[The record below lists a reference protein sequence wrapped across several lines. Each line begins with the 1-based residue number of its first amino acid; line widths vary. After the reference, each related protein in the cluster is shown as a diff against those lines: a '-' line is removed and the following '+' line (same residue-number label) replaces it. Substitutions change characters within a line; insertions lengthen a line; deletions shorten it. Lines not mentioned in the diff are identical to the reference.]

1 MNRIVVPSKVS
12 GEIFAPSSKSVTQR
26 AIAAGLLAD
35 GETIIYNPSYC
46 DDAVA
51 AMSIATGLGAKVEP
65 SKGEMR
71 ITGSYGLREKK
82 LHCGESGLAIRM
94 FSPIASLFPEE
105 IIFTG
110 SGSLKTRPM
119 GMIEEALKQFGTQCE
134 TDNGFLPI
142 KLHGPLKGGKCVI
155 DGSLSS
161 QILTG
166 LMMALPVATGD
177 SEVEVIN
184 LKSKPYI
191 DMTLKLIDD
200 FGVEI
205 RRSGYNYFWIKGNQR
220 FKAREYFV
228 ESDWSGGAFL
238 LVAGAINGPLRVK
251 GLSST
256 SQQSDKAILTALDK
270 AGAKIAITK
279 DYIEVSRGE
288 MISFEFDATDAP
300 DLFPPLAALATYCNG
315 TSAIKGVSRLINKE
329 SNRSKAL
336 VEEFTK
342 LGVRVEVVDDYMLIT
357 GGPVSGGEAASRN
370 DHRIAMAL
378 AVIALRA
385 KGEVQIKDSHAISKS
400 YPAFFEDLRKIGVK
414 VIDK

>member
-1 MNRIVVPSKVS
+1 MKRIVVPSKVN
-12 GEIFAPSSKSVTQR
+12 GEILAPSSKSVTQR

-35 GETIIYNPSYC
+35 GESIIYNPSYC

-51 AMSIATGLGAKVEP
+51 AMSIATGLGARVEP
-65 SKGEMR
+65 SKGKL
-71 ITGSYGLREKK
+71 IIFGSTGLKEKK
-82 LHCGESGLAIRM
+82 IHCGESGLAIRM

-105 IIFTG
+105 IIVNG
-110 SGSLKTRPM
+110 SGSLKTRPL
-119 GMIEEALKQFGTQCE
+119 GMIEEALKQFGVSCE
-134 TDNGFLPI
+134 TNNGFLPI
-142 KLHGPLKGGKCVI
+142 KLLGPLKGGKCTI

-166 LMMALPVATGD
+166 LMMALPVADGD

-251 GLSST
+251 GLSTS

-270 AGAKIAITK
+270 AGAKVMVTK
-279 DYIEVSRGE
+279 EYIEVDKSE

-300 DLFPPLAALATYCNG
+300 DLFPPLAVLATYCNG

-329 SNRSKAL
+329 SNRSAAI
-336 VEEFTK
+336 VEEFSK
-342 LGVRVEVVDDYMLIT
+342 LGVIVEIVDDYMLIT

-378 AVIALRA
+378 AVLALKA
-385 KGEVQIKDSHAISKS
+385 SGEIHIKDSHAISKS
-400 YPAFFEDLRKIGVK
+400 YPAFFDDLRRIGVK

>member
-1 MNRIVVPSKVS
+1 MRRIVVPSKVN
-12 GEIFAPSSKSVTQR
+12 GEIPAPPSKSITQR
-26 AIAAGLLAD
+26 TIAAGLLSD

-65 SKGEMR
+65 SRDK
-71 ITGSYGLREKK
+71 IKISGSTGLRENKI
-82 LHCGESGLAIRM
+82 HCGESGLAARM

-105 IIFTG
+105 IIVNG
-110 SGSLKTRPM
+110 SGSLKNRPL
-119 GMIEEALKQFGTQCE
+119 GMIEEALNQFGVSCE
-134 TDNGFLPI
+134 TNNGFLPI
-142 KLHGPLKGGKCVI
+142 KLHGPLKGGKCTI

-166 LMMALPVATGD
+166 LMMALPIAEGD
-177 SEVEVIN
+177 SEVEVTN

-220 FKAREYFV
+220 FKAREYSV

-251 GLSST
+251 GLSMS

-270 AGAKIAITK
+270 AGAKMVITG
-279 DYIEVSRGE
+279 DYIEVYKSE

-300 DLFPPLAALATYCNG
+300 DLFPPLAVLAAYCNG
-315 TSAIKGVSRLINKE
+315 TSAIKGVNRLINKE
-329 SNRSKAL
+329 SNRSTAI
-336 VEEFTK
+336 VEEFSN
-342 LGVRVEVVDDYMLIT
+342 LGVKVEIVDDYMLIT
-357 GGPVSGGEAASRN
+357 GGPVSGGKTASRN

-378 AVIALRA
+378 AVLALKA
-385 KGEVQIKDSHAISKS
+385 GGEVHIKDSHAVSKS
-400 YPAFFEDLRKIGVK
+400 YPTFFDDLRSIGVK